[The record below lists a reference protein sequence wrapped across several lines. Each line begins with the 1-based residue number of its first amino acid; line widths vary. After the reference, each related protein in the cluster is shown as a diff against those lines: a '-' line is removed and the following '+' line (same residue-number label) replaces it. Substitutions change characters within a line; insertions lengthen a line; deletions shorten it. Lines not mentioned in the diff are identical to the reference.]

1 MTTGCSGPPRNT
13 SLNGIGVSSFGVH
26 AFSMRPGE
34 AVPGRADVPTG
45 SARYE
50 FTQQLPQLAS
60 RRVAQLTEIRI
71 RSRGDLRR
79 ISAAIRSS
87 TRQRPILV
95 FPLPPAS
102 RGPELTEQE
111 AAAIFEVAPEV
122 YVVSGRE
129 LPRELTMLDGGV
141 RLRLAKGPAWVW
153 WPGDG
158 RRSSD
163 RLEFADQLALS
174 RPTAQRQLASL
185 TNRLGESQDAIDA
198 LQSALADA
206 AVDAD
211 CKDTALSIAER
222 CMLDAWARLQAF
234 SETGFESKDPRGS
247 SPEDRLQW
255 LIFHEWMRLAPIDRE
270 RHPLTYVFGPEFVES
285 AERHGARM
293 GEARLARTCAAI
305 ACGVGGEPLDLRPV
319 SVTLGGRGAQLT
331 RGDGAEAWEAGV
343 PTVAPEDAL
352 CQFRLLYWA
361 HRSGCVEFG
370 GLVCLD
376 DSSRL
381 SCELRR
387 FGPLANSSNGGPH
400 RRGCYRAH

>member
-1 MTTGCSGPPRNT
+1 MTDATLSQSGAQGDARV
-13 SLNGIGVSSFGVH
+13 L
-26 AFSMRPGE
+26 MRAKVAQIVE
-34 AVPGRADVPTG
+34 IRT
-45 SARYE
+45 R
-50 FTQQLPQLAS
+50 S
-60 RRVAQLTEIRI
+60 RR
-71 RSRGDLRR
+71 DLRR
-79 ISAAIRSS
+79 LSAAIRTA
-87 TRQRPILV
+87 TRRRPILA
-95 FPLPPAS
+95 FPLPFAC
-102 RGPELTEQE
+102 GNLELTEQE
-111 AAAIFEVAPEV
+111 AQAIVEVAPEV
-122 YVVSGRE
+122 YVVSGPE

-141 RLRLAKGPAWVW
+141 RLKLAKGSAWVW

-185 TNRLGESQDAIDA
+185 TNRLGESQGAIDA

-234 SETGFESKDPRGS
+234 SETGLESKDPRGAT
-247 SPEDRLQW
+247 PEDRLQW
-255 LIFHEWMRLAPIDRE
+255 LIFHEWMRLAPLDRE

-285 AERHGARM
+285 AERHGARV

-319 SVTLGGRGAQLT
+319 SVTPGGRGTQLT
-331 RGDGAEAWEAGV
+331 RGDGAKAWEARV
-343 PTVAPEDAL
+343 PTVAPADAL

-387 FGPLANSSNGGPH
+387 FGPVASSSNGGPH
-400 RRGCYRAH
+400 RRGCFRAH